1 MPSAYCDTPYNSYRM
16 GPINDLT
23 LFDDRSSGIHPSLYR
38 MTGVGNAATTPVY
51 SMYMNNEIQAQQQ
64 LWSNQGLSAGL
75 PSITSE
81 DYSNVKTTVPV
92 SSHGTTL
99 PAFSQPYGGKF
110 SRYTPYHLGAAS
122 DVAGWSTNTSY
133 IGAGSASSVAAAAAL
148 EQTSLTSQYSTTLA
162 AVNASEAI
170 VSSTSRRQSSQQQQQ
185 STPATTQ
192 HQLNASSS
200 LSAMHN
206 IDAEYFTEGRECVN
220 CGAVHTPL
228 WRRDG
233 TGHYLCNAC
242 GLYHKMNGMNRPL
255 VKQSRRMTAARRS
268 GLSCSNCATK
278 TTSLWR
284 RNAQGDSV
292 CNACGLYFKLHNINR
307 PLTMKKDSIQT
318 RKRKPKN
325 MKLTDTPISGPA
337 PCVNHNNNTISSNN
351 NNTHIKMDPE
361 NYSDMRLVPQTTYN
375 PGLYSMSNIYYD
387 VNAQHQPQQQQ
398 QQHSPHHHH
407 HQHQQHQQQQGHIL
421 SESHNHHSP
430 KIECPSPPGP
440 TRSPVLVTA

>member
-200 LSAMHN
+200 LSAMADQGEICKGFYGN
-206 IDAEYFTEGRECVN
+206 TFSSTPNLREEKSN
-220 CGAVHTPL
+220 N
-228 WRRDG
+228 RR
-233 TGHYLCNAC
+233 L
-242 GLYHKMNGMNRPL
+242 
-255 VKQSRRMTAARRS
+255 TAARRS